1 MARMAQAKKTLYD
14 ILGVPRD
21 ALALDVGLA
30 YQKRLEELQRAMPQD
45 PSTLALLHEAHEVL
59 SNPKRRAAYDAAL
72 VTASEKAAAK
82 EQAGAPDLV
91 VEPDEEEPRR
101 VPRIPPVGI
110 AMGVVAALILLF
122 FALPSRTPEAP
133 NVPRD
138 HPAEAPKPPP
148 PPPPQPRSAKD
159 ILTQARDSVG
169 RLQSFEMS
177 GRAVPIGLAL
187 AVEPNAMVTTC
198 HGIPA
203 GAQLVVTVGT
213 ENHSA
218 TLGVT
223 DEVLDLCRISI
234 AAPPVTPLAL
244 AAADARPGDTI
255 YVLGANAAGEIALTE
270 GKVKAMI
277 PDARGPL
284 IEMSMP
290 VAPNGSGGA
299 VFDTYGKL
307 VGIATT
313 AQGHGAGVSLAV
325 PVSWLAQMRTREGT
339 K

>member
-1 MARMAQAKKTLYD
+1 MAQAKKTLYD

-30 YQKRLEELQRAMPQD
+30 YQKRLEELQRAVPQD
-45 PSTLALLHEAHEVL
+45 PSALALLHEAHEVL
-59 SNPKRRAAYDAAL
+59 TNPKRRATYDAAL

-82 EQAGAPDLV
+82 EQAAAPDLV
-91 VEPDEEEPRR
+91 VEPDAEEPRR

-110 AMGVVAALILLF
+110 AMGVIAALILLF

-133 NVPRD
+133 AP
-138 HPAEAPKPPP
+138 HPPAEAPKPPP
-148 PPPPQPRSAKD
+148 PPPPPQPKSAKD

-187 AVEPNAMVTTC
+187 AVEPAAVVTTC
-198 HGIPA
+198 HGISA

-213 ENHSA
+213 ENHSG

-234 AAPPVTPLAL
+234 AAPPVTPLVL
-244 AAADARPGDTI
+244 AAADAKPGDTI
-255 YVLGANAAGEIALTE
+255 YALGANAAGDIALTE
-270 GKVKAMI
+270 GKVKRMV
-277 PDARGPL
+277 PDARGPMME
-284 IEMSMP
+284 ISMP

-299 VFDTYGKL
+299 VFDTFGKL

-325 PVSWLAQMRTREGT
+325 PVSWIAQMRSRERAR
-339 K
+339 